1 MKIVKLTA
9 EHFKRISAVEIVPT
23 GDVVQITG
31 ANGSGKTSVLD
42 AIYAAVAGAGDLP
55 KQPIHKGEES
65 ARIRLDLGDIIIT
78 RKFAEGGKT
87 TLTVEAADGAKY
99 PSPQRMLDSLVG
111 SLTFDPLAFTR
122 MAPAERSREL
132 RRLVSLDVDVDT
144 LQAQNNADFENR
156 REVNRR
162 HKEALGAA
170 SSVLVPAD
178 LPDEPI
184 DTEAL
189 LAQMQSGSEHN
200 TAIARAQAAEREH
213 LAKIRQMAETVQYKR
228 DQATRLLEEAAM
240 LEEQMNAETQA
251 MHEAPKPGEP
261 IDLSAIRQ
269 QIADA
274 KATNDGIEKRRT
286 RVRHEEHAAVLKA
299 EADALTQAMEERKTA
314 IRESM
319 ARATMPI
326 AGLGFD
332 EDGEVLFNGVPF
344 DQASG
349 AEQLRVS
356 MAIAMAANPK
366 LRVLRIK
373 DGSLLDAQGMA
384 IVAEM
389 AKEHDYQ
396 FWIERVATERPVG
409 IIMEDGTVRE
419 VVASS
424 PAEGVTV
431 VADA

>member
-65 ARIRLDLGDIIIT
+65 ARIRLDLGDIVIT
-78 RKFAEGGKT
+78 RKFTEGGKT
-87 TLTVEAADGAKY
+87 TLTVEATDGARY
-99 PSPQRMLDSLVG
+99 PSPQKMLDSLVG

-132 RRLVSLDVDVDT
+132 RRLVPLDIDVDT

-156 REVNRR
+156 RDLNRR
-162 HKEALGAA
+162 HKEVQGAVA
-170 SSVLVPAD
+170 SMLPPSPD

-184 DTEAL
+184 DTEAIL
-189 LAQMQSGSEHN
+189 RRMEEGSKHN
-200 TAIARAQAAEREH
+200 IAVDRQLAERRDH
-213 LAKIRQMAETVQYKR
+213 KAKVAQLRETVQYKR
-228 DQATRLLEEAAM
+228 DHAARMMAEADDLEQSA
-240 LEEQMNAETQA
+240 NDAETSMA
-251 MHEAPKPGEP
+251 KMPPVPEP
-261 IDLSAIRQ
+261 VDLTTFRTEV
-269 QIADA
+269 ADA
-274 KATNDGIEKRRT
+274 KMVNDAIEKRRQ
-286 RVRHEEHAAVLKA
+286 RVLQEERAAILKA
-299 EADALTQAMEERKTA
+299 EAEALTKAMEDRKA
-314 IRESM
+314 EIRASM
-319 ARATMPI
+319 ERATMPI
-326 AGLGFD
+326 AGLTFD
-332 EDGEVLFNGVPF
+332 DDGEVLFNGVPF

-356 MAIAMAANPK
+356 MAIAMAGNPK

-389 AKEHDYQ
+389 AREHDYQ
-396 FWIERVATERPVG
+396 FWIERVATERPIG
-409 IIMEDGTVRE
+409 IIMEDGAVRE
-419 VVASS
+419 
-424 PAEGVTV
+424 TV
-431 VADA
+431 GADA